1 MATGMMDT
9 LAFCFVLSPY
19 LLISLWILLAKN

>member
-1 MATGMMDT
+1 MGTGVMGT

-19 LLISLWILLAKN
+19 LLISLWILLAKD